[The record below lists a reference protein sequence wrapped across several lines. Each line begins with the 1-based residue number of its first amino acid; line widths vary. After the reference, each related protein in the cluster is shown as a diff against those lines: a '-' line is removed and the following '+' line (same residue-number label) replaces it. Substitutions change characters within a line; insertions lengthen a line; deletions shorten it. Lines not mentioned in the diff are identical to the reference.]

1 MPKNFAGKTYEV
13 FVGEGKR
20 WIIDSTHATRSAA
33 LEVAE
38 KLLKAANH
46 DGVRV
51 VAENER
57 TGEEEI
63 IFEES
68 TDCDD
73 KVIKLNSVED
83 APLCAEFIDFY
94 RFPARRTAGR
104 LLRNYL
110 DDQGMTALEMIYNP
124 AQLLMFENV

>member
-38 KLLKAANH
+38 ELLKAANH

-57 TGEEEI
+57 TG
-63 IFEES
+63 
-68 TDCDD
+68 
-73 KVIKLNSVED
+73 
-83 APLCAEFIDFY
+83 
-94 RFPARRTAGR
+94 
-104 LLRNYL
+104 
-110 DDQGMTALEMIYNP
+110 
-124 AQLLMFENV
+124 

>member
-1 MPKNFAGKTYEV
+1 MDRATFDQVNAGLKIV
-13 FVGEGKR
+13 AFGGAGIDDQQLFVIELIEGKR

-38 KLLKAANH
+38 ELLKAANH

-68 TDCDD
+68 IDRDD
-73 KVIKLNSVED
+73 KVIK
-83 APLCAEFIDFY
+83 
-94 RFPARRTAGR
+94 
-104 LLRNYL
+104 
-110 DDQGMTALEMIYNP
+110 
-124 AQLLMFENV
+124 